1 MAANWTQLAGLIRD
15 VLIKIFSVDF
25 LVSIDFNC
33 FAHLILKSDVDLR
46 EYIAVTNEDV
56 AADEV
61 VADGLEGHVKPN
73 ADDESALE

>member
-1 MAANWTQLAGLIRD
+1 M
-15 VLIKIFSVDF
+15 
-25 LVSIDFNC
+25 SIDFNC
-33 FAHLILKSDVDLR
+33 FAHLILKSAVDLR

-61 VADGLEGHVKPN
+61 VADGLEGHVKAD